1 MSAIVCECLLPLP
14 LPNAEALGTRPRRLL
29 GFRVLFSLHS
39 SCITSMAIVYVNFD
53 VSAKVLK
60 CEVLDVLIAL
70 RIPSRSI
77 SHSRFQSPEVRE
89 RPTTASP

>member
-1 MSAIVCECLLPLP
+1 
-14 LPNAEALGTRPRRLL
+14 
-29 GFRVLFSLHS
+29 
-39 SCITSMAIVYVNFD
+39 MAIVYVNFD

-77 SHSRFQSPEVRE
+77 SHSRFQSPGVRE